1 MQSNKDYRELKK
13 LSLKKLLS
21 KNNLTPKES
30 RRLEEL
36 LDKVYR

>member
-13 LSLKKLLS
+13 LQS
-21 KNNLTPKES
+21 KSNLTPKES